1 MARQHLII
9 LGLVTVLLICVK
21 TQTPIFPVS
30 CYLNVLVIL
39 DRSDSV
45 KGGFNRSRNF
55 VVNVSEELDVGPD
68 THRVAMIVYSGLSY
82 RREVFKWNFAKNNEE
97 FRKIVLGLRAIGG
110 TTNTKKALELG
121 LELMETRNK
130 SIPTLIMVVTDGRSA
145 DDPKIPAQQLQQIPN
160 TWVFA
165 AATGDPDAVDKN
177 ELLEITGNIN
187 HIILQS
193 GRKLAADITRKL
205 LRQAQEKCRT
215 TTTTTTTTT
224 ATTTTTNP
232 ISGCEQD
239 VVLVMDLS
247 TTTNP
252 VYRKYIEMA
261 EELINRLLIGRRFSR
276 IALITFSS
284 VGKTRT
290 QFNLDR
296 YFNGKDIVTAIRRL
310 ESSGGTTAVG
320 EGIRL
325 GIEQKDKQHGGRP
338 NEIAKKAMLVFTDG
352 WSNKGPD
359 VEEMSRNAKGAGFT
373 LYTVVYEGDGHV
385 DTNSP
390 GLNLYTIE
398 TVANDRKHVY
408 SERNFTQLIQEL
420 RQRNLPC
427 I

>member
-1 MARQHLII
+1 SIA
-9 LGLVTVLLICVK
+9 TVLFIYVK

-45 KGGFNRSRNF
+45 KGGFNKSRNF
-55 VVNVSEELDVGPD
+55 VVNVSEELDIGPS
-68 THRVAMIVYSGLSY
+68 THRVALIVYSGLSY
-82 RREVFKWNFAKNNEE
+82 RREVFKWNFAKSNDE
-97 FRKIVLGLRAIGG
+97 FKKIVLGLRAIGG

-121 LELMETRNK
+121 LELMDSRNK

-165 AATGDPDAVDKN
+165 AATGNPEAVDKK
-177 ELLEITGNIN
+177 ELLQITGSIN
-187 HIILQS
+187 HVILQS
-193 GRKLAADITRKL
+193 GQELAADITRKL

-224 ATTTTTNP
+224 TATTTTTTTTNP

-252 VYRKYIEMA
+252 IYRKYIEMA
-261 EELINRLLIGRRFSR
+261 EELVNSLVIGRRFSR

-284 VGKTRT
+284 VGKSRT

-296 YFNGKDIVTAIRRL
+296 YFDGKDIVTAIRRL
-310 ESSGGTTAVG
+310 ESSGGTTAIG

-325 GIEQKDKQHGGRP
+325 GTEQKDKQHGGRP
-338 NEIAKKAMLVFTDG
+338 VEIAKKIMLVFTDG

-359 VEEMSRNAKGAGFT
+359 VEEMTRNAKGAGFT
-373 LYTVVYEGDGHV
+373 LYTIVYEGNGRV
-385 DTNSP
+385 DANSP

-398 TVANDRKHVY
+398 TMVDDHKHVY